1 MELYLFFALIFMYF
15 ITAVAGNA
23 VMARRIWTSAFIAS
37 FLLASISLMLMKF
50 TREDVMLNAETFNW
64 YYLLYISGA
73 LAFALGCINLWMYR
87 SALRHIFFTE
97 DDERIKE

>member
-1 MELYLFFALIFMYF
+1 MELYLFFALVFMYF
-15 ITAVAGNA
+15 ITVAAGNA
-23 VMARRIWTSAFIAS
+23 LIAKRIWTSAFIIS
-37 FLLASISLMLMKF
+37 FLLASMSLMLMKF

-87 SALRHIFFTE
+87 SALMHIFFAE
-97 DDERIKE
+97 DDEKIKE